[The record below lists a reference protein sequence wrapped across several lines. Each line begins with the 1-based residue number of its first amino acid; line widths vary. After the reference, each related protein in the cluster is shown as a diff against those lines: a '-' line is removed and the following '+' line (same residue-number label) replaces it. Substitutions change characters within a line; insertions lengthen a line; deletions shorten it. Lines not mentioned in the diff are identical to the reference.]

1 MNKYYILNLDGIDKF
16 KAKSRK
22 EANNIIKNIE
32 FSEDATVYFI
42 CETEKR
48 TIRKMVDVV
57 IPLYVIF
64 AIFVMF

>member
-1 MNKYYILNLDGIDKF
+1 MNKYYLVSIDGIDKF
-16 KAKSRK
+16 KVQSRK
-22 EANNIIKNIE
+22 EANDRIENIE

-57 IPLYVIF
+57 I
-64 AIFVMF
+64 A

>member
-1 MNKYYILNLDGIDKF
+1 MNKYYIVSIDGIDKY
-16 KAKSRK
+16 KAQSRK
-22 EANNIIKNIE
+22 EANDRIENIE

-57 IPLYVIF
+57 L
-64 AIFVMF
+64 A

>member
-1 MNKYYILNLDGIDKF
+1 MNKHYVVAVDGTDKF
-16 KAKSRK
+16 KVKSRK

-48 TIRKMVDVV
+48 TIRRMVDVV
-57 IPLYVIF
+57 MNLE
-64 AIFVMF
+64 A

>member
-1 MNKYYILNLDGIDKF
+1 MNKYYIVTVDGIDKF

-22 EANNIIKNIE
+22 EANDMIENIE
-32 FSEDATVYFI
+32 FSEDAIVYYI

-57 IPLYVIF
+57 I
-64 AIFVMF
+64 AA

>member
-1 MNKYYILNLDGIDKF
+1 MNKYYVVSIDGIDKF
-16 KAKSRK
+16 KAQSRK
-22 EANNIIKNIE
+22 EANDRIENIE

-57 IPLYVIF
+57 L
-64 AIFVMF
+64 A

>member
-1 MNKYYILNLDGIDKF
+1 MNKYYVVSIDGIDKF

-22 EANNIIKNIE
+22 EANDRIENIE

-57 IPLYVIF
+57 L
-64 AIFVMF
+64 A

>member
-1 MNKYYILNLDGIDKF
+1 MNKYYIVTLDGIDKF
-16 KAKSRK
+16 KVKSRK

-32 FSEDATVYFI
+32 FLEDAIVYFI

-57 IPLYVIF
+57 MNLEV
-64 AIFVMF
+64 

>member
-1 MNKYYILNLDGIDKF
+1 MNKYYVVSIDGIDKS
-16 KAKSRK
+16 KAQSRK
-22 EANNIIKNIE
+22 EANDRIENIE

-57 IPLYVIF
+57 L
-64 AIFVMF
+64 A

>member
-1 MNKYYILNLDGIDKF
+1 MNKYYLVTVDGIDKF
-16 KAKSRK
+16 KAQSRK
-22 EANNIIKNIE
+22 EANDGIENIE

-57 IPLYVIF
+57 L
-64 AIFVMF
+64 A